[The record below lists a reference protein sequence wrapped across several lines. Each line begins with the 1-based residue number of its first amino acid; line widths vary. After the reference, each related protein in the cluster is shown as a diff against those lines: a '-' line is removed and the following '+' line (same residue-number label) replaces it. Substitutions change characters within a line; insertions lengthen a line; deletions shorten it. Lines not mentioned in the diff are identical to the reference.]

1 MLAIT
6 GRCGEDPEKDS
17 VRVGMSQMTGPEQK
31 KSEGEVSR
39 SPRQGVKKVV
49 CVYRCLFITGSE
61 QLLEK
66 ALPNT
71 DYKWLL
77 SPE

>member
-17 VRVGMSQMTGPEQK
+17 VRAGMSQMTGPEQK
-31 KSEGEVSR
+31 KSEVKISR
-39 SPRQGVKKVV
+39 SPRHGAKVV

-61 QLLEK
+61 QLLGK

-71 DYKWLL
+71 DYKWML